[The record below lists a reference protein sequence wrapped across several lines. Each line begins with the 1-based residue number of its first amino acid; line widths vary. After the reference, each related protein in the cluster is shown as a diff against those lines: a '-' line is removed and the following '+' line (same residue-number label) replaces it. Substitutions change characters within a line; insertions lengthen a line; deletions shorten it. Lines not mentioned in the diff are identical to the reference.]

1 MDTELN
7 SLVLPFSMQPGTTV
21 LFAVGLLVTSAVGE
35 LVSVLG
41 AYWCSVGVCVCVC
54 VCVRARVCV
63 CVYVSVCVCVC
74 VCVCVR

>member
-21 LFAVGLLVTSAVGE
+21 LIAVGLLVTSAVGE

-41 AYWCSVGVCVCVC
+41 ACWCGVGVCVCVC
-54 VCVRARVCV
+54 VCVCVYLCVRACVRARE
-63 CVYVSVCVCVC
+63 
-74 VCVCVR
+74 